1 MGSTIHKVS
10 HAQAG
15 PVRAR
20 RRWWQQILGP
30 KVAPYLFV
38 SPFFILFAVFWVFP
52 VVQSFLLSFQHWTA
66 KETDWVGLANF
77 RFILNT
83 PAVRQAFGNLL
94 WYAVVNNVYQLSI
107 ALTVAVLLDMPFLR
121 RVSGL
126 LRVSYFMPNLVSG
139 VTTAILFG
147 ILLGTGGVIDNLLS
161 LAGIKISWFQST
173 EWSKPAVI
181 LAGGWRWIGYWVV
194 MFMAGLQGIPDQYYE
209 AADLDGATFWQ
220 RFRFITFPMLR
231 PVFLFVIVVNTIGTL
246 QIFEEPFLLFR
257 GGPLNSSTTP
267 VVEMFK
273 LAFQNFDLGSG
284 AALGWLLAVVVIA
297 ATILQ
302 FSLARRRG
310 WSE

>member
-1 MGSTIHKVS
+1 V
-10 HAQAG
+10 
-15 PVRAR
+15 
-20 RRWWQQILGP
+20 L
-30 KVAPYLFV
+30 
-38 SPFFILFAVFWVFP
+38 P

-66 KETDWVGLANF
+66 KETTWVGLSNF
-77 RFILNT
+77 KYILNQS
-83 PAVRQAFGNLL
+83 AVRQAFGNLV
-94 WYAVVNNVYQLSI
+94 WYVVVNNVFQLTI
-107 ALTVAVLLDMPFLR
+107 ALTIAFLLDMPFMRRASGILR
-121 RVSGL
+121 M
-126 LRVSYFMPNLVSG
+126 SYFMPNLVSG

-147 ILLGTGGVIDNLLS
+147 ILLGTGGVVDNLLS
-161 LAGIKISWFQST
+161 LVNIKISWFQST

-181 LAGGWRWIGYWVV
+181 LAGGWRWIGYWIV
-194 MFMAGLQGIPDQYYE
+194 MFMAGLQGIPDEYYE
-209 AADLDGATFWQ
+209 AGDLDGATAWQ
-220 RFRFITFPMLR
+220 RFRYITFPMLR

-246 QIFEEPFLLFR
+246 QIFEEPYLLFR

-284 AALGWLLAVVVIA
+284 AALGWLLAVVVIG

>member
-1 MGSTIHKVS
+1 MSSTIHKVS
-10 HAQAG
+10 HTQAG
-15 PVRAR
+15 PVPAR

-77 RFILNT
+77 RYILNT

-121 RVSGL
+121 RISGL

-267 VVEMFK
+267 VVEMYK

-302 FSLARRRG
+302 FSLARQRG